1 MDQGTA
7 MSKPTGLSNFVKRP
21 AAVATLPIAS
31 PPADTT
37 ATVAPGAEP
46 ANQPS
51 GTRVRGKKPYVAMSF
66 RLTPSDWERVH
77 QLAVADRT
85 SINALVLRGL
95 SRLFEERGLPGIG
108 QEN

>member
-1 MDQGTA
+1 
-7 MSKPTGLSNFVKRP
+7 MSKSTGLSNFIKRP
-21 AAVATLPIAS
+21 AAVTTATLPQAAVAAEAPSPAS
-31 PPADTT
+31 PGADPVIQSTPT
-37 ATVAPGAEP
+37 G
-46 ANQPS
+46 

-108 QEN
+108 QDN

>member
-1 MDQGTA
+1 
-7 MSKPTGLSNFVKRP
+7 MSKPTGLATFIKRP
-21 AAVATLPIAS
+21 TAVANPATSAAPSVEAL
-31 PPADTT
+31 PPAT
-37 ATVAPGAEP
+37 PEAESSG
-46 ANQPS
+46 QPS

-108 QEN
+108 QDK

>member
-1 MDQGTA
+1 
-7 MSKPTGLSNFVKRP
+7 MSKPTGLSNFIKRP

-31 PPADTT
+31 PTADAPSPA
-37 ATVAPGAEP
+37 APGAEP
-46 ANQPS
+46 PSQPS

-108 QEN
+108 QES

>member
-1 MDQGTA
+1 
-7 MSKPTGLSNFVKRP
+7 MSKPTGLSNFIKRP

-31 PPADTT
+31 P
-37 ATVAPGAEP
+37 ATEASSSAALGAEP
-46 ANQPS
+46 SSQPS

-108 QEN
+108 QES

>member
-1 MDQGTA
+1 
-7 MSKPTGLSNFVKRP
+7 MSKPTGLSNFIKRP
-21 AAVATLPIAS
+21 AAAATTPTAS
-31 PPADTT
+31 PTAEEAPSPAT
-37 ATVAPGAEP
+37 PGMEP
-46 ANQPS
+46 ASQPS

-108 QEN
+108 QKS

>member
-1 MDQGTA
+1 
-7 MSKPTGLSNFVKRP
+7 MSKPTGLSNFIKRP
-21 AAVATLPIAS
+21 AAVATLPVAS
-31 PPADTT
+31 PSPEAPSPA
-37 ATVAPGAEP
+37 APGAEP
-46 ANQPS
+46 SGQPG

-108 QEN
+108 QDK

>member
-1 MDQGTA
+1 
-7 MSKPTGLSNFVKRP
+7 MSKPTGLSNFIKRP

-31 PPADTT
+31 PAPEASAPAAPDTK
-37 ATVAPGAEP
+37 PSGH
-46 ANQPS
+46 PS

-108 QEN
+108 EDK

>member
-1 MDQGTA
+1 
-7 MSKPTGLSNFVKRP
+7 
-21 AAVATLPIAS
+21 
-31 PPADTT
+31 
-37 ATVAPGAEP
+37 
-46 ANQPS
+46 
-51 GTRVRGKKPYVAMSF
+51 MSF

-108 QEN
+108 QES

>member
-1 MDQGTA
+1 
-7 MSKPTGLSNFVKRP
+7 MSKPTGLSNFIKRP

-31 PPADTT
+31 PAPEAPSPA
-37 ATVAPGAEP
+37 APDAEP
-46 ANQPS
+46 SSQPS

-108 QEN
+108 QDN

>member
-1 MDQGTA
+1 
-7 MSKPTGLSNFVKRP
+7 MSKPTGLSNFIKRP
-21 AAVATLPIAS
+21 AAVATLQIAS
-31 PPADTT
+31 SAPEAPSPA
-37 ATVAPGAEP
+37 APGAEP
-46 ANQPS
+46 SSQPS

-95 SRLFEERGLPGIG
+95 SRLFEERGLPGVG
-108 QEN
+108 QDN

>member
-1 MDQGTA
+1 
-7 MSKPTGLSNFVKRP
+7 MSKSTGLSNFIKRP
-21 AAVATLPIAS
+21 AVVTAMP
-31 PPADTT
+31 T
-37 ATVAPGAEP
+37 ATPVAEMPSPLAP
-46 ANQPS
+46 NADSPDQPS

-108 QEN
+108 QNH

>member
-1 MDQGTA
+1 
-7 MSKPTGLSNFVKRP
+7 MSKPTGLSNFIKRP

-31 PPADTT
+31 PTADSPSSR
-37 ATVAPGAEP
+37 APGAEP
-46 ANQPS
+46 PSQPS

-108 QEN
+108 QES

>member
-1 MDQGTA
+1 
-7 MSKPTGLSNFVKRP
+7 MSKPTGLSNFIKRP

-31 PPADTT
+31 SAPETPASS
-37 ATVAPGAEP
+37 APGAEP
-46 ANQPS
+46 SSQPS

-108 QEN
+108 QDN

>member
-1 MDQGTA
+1 
-7 MSKPTGLSNFVKRP
+7 MSKPTGLSNFIKRP
-21 AAVATLPIAS
+21 AAVALLPVAS
-31 PPADTT
+31 PTAEAPSPA
-37 ATVAPGAEP
+37 APGTEP
-46 ANQPS
+46 ASRPS

-108 QEN
+108 QES

>member
-1 MDQGTA
+1 
-7 MSKPTGLSNFVKRP
+7 MSKPTGLSNFIKRP
-21 AAVATLPIAS
+21 AAVATLPITS
-31 PPADTT
+31 PAPEAPSPA
-37 ATVAPGAEP
+37 APDAEP
-46 ANQPS
+46 SSQPS

-95 SRLFEERGLPGIG
+95 SRLFEERGLPGVG
-108 QEN
+108 QDK

>member
-1 MDQGTA
+1 
-7 MSKPTGLSNFVKRP
+7 MSKPTGLSNFIKRP

-31 PPADTT
+31 PVPEAPSPAI
-37 ATVAPGAEP
+37 PGAELSS
-46 ANQPS
+46 QPS

-108 QEN
+108 QDN

>member
-1 MDQGTA
+1 
-7 MSKPTGLSNFVKRP
+7 MSKPTGLSNFIKRP
-21 AAVATLPIAS
+21 AAVAALPIAS
-31 PPADTT
+31 PALEAPSPA
-37 ATVAPGAEP
+37 APSAEP
-46 ANQPS
+46 TSQPS

-108 QEN
+108 QDN

>member
-1 MDQGTA
+1 
-7 MSKPTGLSNFVKRP
+7 
-21 AAVATLPIAS
+21 VATLPVAS
-31 PPADTT
+31 PAPEAPSPA
-37 ATVAPGAEP
+37 APGAES
-46 ANQPS
+46 AGQPG

-108 QEN
+108 QDK

>member
-1 MDQGTA
+1 
-7 MSKPTGLSNFVKRP
+7 MSKPTGLSNFIKRP

-31 PPADTT
+31 PTAEVPSPAT
-37 ATVAPGAEP
+37 PGIEP
-46 ANQPS
+46 ASQPS

-108 QEN
+108 QES

>member
-1 MDQGTA
+1 
-7 MSKPTGLSNFVKRP
+7 MSKPTGLSNFIKRP
-21 AAVATLPIAS
+21 AAVATLPIA
-31 PPADTT
+31 PPAADAPSPT
-37 ATVAPGAEP
+37 ASGTEP
-46 ANQPS
+46 ASQPS
-51 GTRVRGKKPYVAMSF
+51 GTRVRGKKPFVAMSF

-108 QEN
+108 QES

>member
-1 MDQGTA
+1 
-7 MSKPTGLSNFVKRP
+7 MSKPTGLSNFIKRP
-21 AAVATLPIAS
+21 AAVATLPIA
-31 PPADTT
+31 PPAAD
-37 ATVAPGAEP
+37 APSPNASGTEP
-46 ANQPS
+46 TSQPS
-51 GTRVRGKKPYVAMSF
+51 GTRVRGKKPFVAMSF

-108 QEN
+108 QEH

>member
-1 MDQGTA
+1 
-7 MSKPTGLSNFVKRP
+7 MSKPTGLSYFIKRP
-21 AAVATLPIAS
+21 AAVATLPVAA
-31 PPADTT
+31 PA
-37 ATVAPGAEP
+37 AEAPTPAAAGAEP
-46 ANQPS
+46 ASSQPS

-108 QEN
+108 QDA